1 MPIFVRA
8 SEPNICSC
16 PFRPEAV
23 LQYEHMFSS
32 TDTPPFA
39 RRLFAALHL
48 IRSFLLL
55 EDDYDVDWEVD
66 QDEPIESPGCDS
78 RSSGGRETDQSD
90 HPHRVALQGR
100 RRVWRAGA
108 LAPREQVCLC
118 PLPQRGRRSEIEP
131 QRGSRITTGNVR
143 VVIDR

>member
-1 MPIFVRA
+1 
-8 SEPNICSC
+8 
-16 PFRPEAV
+16 
-23 LQYEHMFSS
+23 MFSS

-39 RRLFAALHL
+39 RRLFSALHL

-66 QDEPIESPGCDS
+66 QDEPIESPTRDS
-78 RSSGGRETDQSD
+78 RSSGGSETDQGN
-90 HPHRVALQGR
+90 HPHRVVLRSR
-100 RRVWRAGA
+100 RRVRRAGS

-118 PLPQRGRRSEIEP
+118 PLPQRGRRGEIEP
-131 QRGSRITTGNVR
+131 QRGSRITTGSVR